1 MSKQVADVLDKARQR
16 LIEKGW
22 CQGTEENEFGEC
34 CALGA
39 IIRSTQSFTRERGAR
54 IALRKLTGEY
64 SIENWND
71 YERRTKAQVLG
82 AFKRA
87 ANAERKKP

>member
-16 LIEKGW
+16 LVEKGW
-22 CQGTEENEFGEC
+22 CQGTEENGSGEC

-39 IIRSTQSFTRERGAR
+39 IIRSTRSPDLELDAR
-54 IALRKLTGEY
+54 IALRELTEGY
-64 SIENWND
+64 GIESWND
-71 YERRTKAQVLG
+71 HPERTKAQVLG

>member
-1 MSKQVADVLDKARQR
+1 MSKQVAEVLDKARQR
-16 LIEKGW
+16 LIDKGW
-22 CQGTEENEFGEC
+22 CQGTEENEHGEC

-39 IIRSTQSFTRERGAR
+39 IIRSTQSLTRELDAR

-71 YERRTKAQVLG
+71 YEWRTKAQVLG